1 MILIV
6 YTLMYVVVPAIL
18 LNLIGGWT
26 FLVYALWLFGSYYA
40 VQKSCEEREHMPMM
54 EHPDQFNETVTE
66 FLKRDYSNNGAKL
79 VICICSLNY
88 RVNVH

>member
-6 YTLMYVVVPAIL
+6 YTLMYVIVPAVL
-18 LNLIGGWT
+18 LDLIGGWT

-54 EHPDQFNETVTE
+54 EHTDALGVMMFISIPTVLSALV
-66 FLKRDYSNNGAKL
+66 FLIIYAL
-79 VICICSLNY
+79 
-88 RVNVH
+88 

>member
-18 LNLIGGWT
+18 LDLIGGWT

-40 VQKSCEEREHMPMM
+40 VQKSCEEREHTPMM
-54 EHPDQFNETVTE
+54 EHTDALGVMMFISIPTVLSALV
-66 FLKRDYSNNGAKL
+66 FLIIYAL
-79 VICICSLNY
+79 
-88 RVNVH
+88 

>member
-6 YTLMYVVVPAIL
+6 YTLMYVVVPAVL
-18 LNLIGGWT
+18 LDLIGGWT

-54 EHPDQFNETVTE
+54 KHTDALGVMMFISIPTVLSALV
-66 FLKRDYSNNGAKL
+66 FLIIYAL
-79 VICICSLNY
+79 
-88 RVNVH
+88 

>member
-18 LNLIGGWT
+18 LDLIGGWT
-26 FLVYALWLFGSYYA
+26 FLFYALWLFGSYYA

-54 EHPDQFNETVTE
+54 EHTDALGVMMFISIPTVLSALV
-66 FLKRDYSNNGAKL
+66 FLIIYAL
-79 VICICSLNY
+79 
-88 RVNVH
+88 

>member
-6 YTLMYVVVPAIL
+6 YTLMYIVVPAVL
-18 LNLIGGWT
+18 LDLIGGWT

-54 EHPDQFNETVTE
+54 EHTDALGVMMFISIPTVLSALV
-66 FLKRDYSNNGAKL
+66 FLIIYL
-79 VICICSLNY
+79 L
-88 RVNVH
+88 

>member
-18 LNLIGGWT
+18 LDLIGGWT

-54 EHPDQFNETVTE
+54 EHTDALGVMMFISMPTVLSALV
-66 FLKRDYSNNGAKL
+66 FLIIYAL
-79 VICICSLNY
+79 
-88 RVNVH
+88 

>member
-6 YTLMYVVVPAIL
+6 YTLMYLVVPAVL
-18 LNLIGGWT
+18 LGLIGGWT

-54 EHPDQFNETVTE
+54 EHTDALGVMMFISIPTVLSALV
-66 FLKRDYSNNGAKL
+66 FLIIYAL
-79 VICICSLNY
+79 
-88 RVNVH
+88 

>member
-18 LNLIGGWT
+18 LDLIGGWT

-54 EHPDQFNETVTE
+54 EHTDALGVMMFISIPTVLSAFV
-66 FLKRDYSNNGAKL
+66 FLIIYAL
-79 VICICSLNY
+79 
-88 RVNVH
+88 

>member
-6 YTLMYVVVPAIL
+6 YTLMYVVVPAVL
-18 LNLIGGWT
+18 LDLIGGWT

-54 EHPDQFNETVTE
+54 EHTDALGVMMFISIPTVISALV
-66 FLKRDYSNNGAKL
+66 FLIIYAL
-79 VICICSLNY
+79 
-88 RVNVH
+88 

>member
-6 YTLMYVVVPAIL
+6 YTLMYVVVPAVL
-18 LNLIGGWT
+18 LDLIGGWT

-54 EHPDQFNETVTE
+54 EHTDALGVMMFISLPTVISALV
-66 FLKRDYSNNGAKL
+66 FLIIYAL
-79 VICICSLNY
+79 
-88 RVNVH
+88 

>member
-6 YTLMYVVVPAIL
+6 YTLMYVIVPAVL
-18 LNLIGGWT
+18 LDLIGGWT

-54 EHPDQFNETVTE
+54 EHTDALGVMMFISIPTVLSALV
-66 FLKRDYSNNGAKL
+66 FLIIYL
-79 VICICSLNY
+79 L
-88 RVNVH
+88 

>member
-40 VQKSCEEREHMPMM
+40 VQKSCEEREHMPILEHTDALGVMM
-54 EHPDQFNETVTE
+54 FISIPTVLSALV
-66 FLKRDYSNNGAKL
+66 FLIIYAL
-79 VICICSLNY
+79 
-88 RVNVH
+88 

>member
-40 VQKSCEEREHMPMM
+40 VQKSCEEREHMPML
-54 EHPDQFNETVTE
+54 EHTDALGVMMFISIPTVLSALV
-66 FLKRDYSNNGAKL
+66 FLIIYAL
-79 VICICSLNY
+79 
-88 RVNVH
+88 

>member
-6 YTLMYVVVPAIL
+6 YALMYVVVPAIL

-40 VQKSCEEREHMPMM
+40 VQKSCEEREHMPIM
-54 EHPDQFNETVTE
+54 EHTDALGVMMYISIPTVLSALV
-66 FLKRDYSNNGAKL
+66 FLIIFAL
-79 VICICSLNY
+79 
-88 RVNVH
+88 

>member
-6 YTLMYVVVPAIL
+6 YALMYVVVPAVL
-18 LNLIGGWT
+18 LDLIGGWT

-54 EHPDQFNETVTE
+54 EHTDALGLMMFISIPTVLSALV
-66 FLKRDYSNNGAKL
+66 FLIIYAL
-79 VICICSLNY
+79 
-88 RVNVH
+88 

>member
-6 YTLMYVVVPAIL
+6 YTLMYIVVPAVL
-18 LNLIGGWT
+18 LDLIGGWT

-54 EHPDQFNETVTE
+54 EHTDALGVMMFISIPTVISALV
-66 FLKRDYSNNGAKL
+66 FLIIYAL
-79 VICICSLNY
+79 
-88 RVNVH
+88 